1 MKTHTVLP
9 PASQTTFC
17 NSGSFFTARTTGQVC
32 LVGEDSGWR
41 GTLAATHHYTNPA
54 HTTNLEPDPKPLP
67 VARLRPMHRWG
78 IVLAGGDGVR
88 LREFTQ
94 SMWGMDRPKQFCPL
108 LGNGTLVEQTRERA
122 ERSISPEQILY
133 SVTKTHERFYVP
145 SLGRR
150 VSTLVVQPSNRGT
163 APAILSSLV
172 QISRMDPNAIVAIL
186 PSDHYY
192 FPESGFAAALD
203 SAFNIAEE
211 HSRSVLIMGIDA
223 KRPEVEYGWIEVGA
237 RAGNNSSVHRV
248 LGFCEK
254 PPLAVAQKLF
264 REGALWNTFVMVGH
278 VCSFLEMAWT
288 RAPRLLQAVESPEIT
303 WTSASEIRIPDSVY
317 ERIAAADFSREI
329 LVPSTDRLLAL
340 RLRNVE
346 WTDIGKPDRLL
357 QAILHNEKTATVEE
371 NRPTPLKAF
380 GAAN

>member
-9 PASQTTFC
+9 PAPQTTFR
-17 NSGSFFTARTTGQVC
+17 NPASFFAARTAGQVC
-32 LVGEDSGWR
+32 LAAEDSGWR
-41 GTLAATHHYTNPA
+41 GTLALTQRFNNPA
-54 HTTNLEPDPKPLP
+54 YGINFKPDPKPRP

-78 IVLAGGDGVR
+78 IVLAGGDGAR

-94 SMWGMDRPKQFCPL
+94 SIWGMDRPKQFCAL
-108 LGNGTLVEQTRERA
+108 LGNGTLLEQTRERA

-133 SVTKTHERFYVP
+133 SVTRAHERFYVP

-150 VSTLVVQPSNRGT
+150 VSTRVVQPSNRGT

-172 QISRMDPNAIVAIL
+172 QISRMDPNAVVAIL

-192 FPESGFAAALD
+192 FPESAFTAALD

-211 HSRSVLIMGIDA
+211 HSRSVLIMGIEA

-237 RAGNNSSVHRV
+237 RAGNDSGAHRV
-248 LGFCEK
+248 LGFREK
-254 PPLAVAQKLF
+254 PPLALAQKLF
-264 REGALWNTFVMVGH
+264 RQGALWNTFVMVGH

-288 RAPRLLQAVESPEIT
+288 RAARLLQAVESPEIT
-303 WTSASEIRIPDSVY
+303 WTSVSEIRIPDSVY
-317 ERIAAADFSREI
+317 DRIAPTDFSREI
-329 LVPSTDRLLAL
+329 LVPSTDRLIAL
-340 RLRNVE
+340 RLRDIE
-346 WTDIGKPDRLL
+346 WADIGKPDRLL
-357 QAILHNEKTATVEE
+357 QAILHNENTSTVEE
-371 NRPTPLKAF
+371 NPVTPLKAF